1 MKRQLKEAKQAEKQ
15 NLKEEKKERKEQQK
29 LERQRFREEERMRKV
44 QMQEERELKK
54 ELDKTEPAKEK
65 HVVRM
70 DTRRKKD
77 TEREPDLDLLPV
89 TWVSSYLPIRQIKN
103 GIIYT
108 TDHRYVKL
116 IEILPINF
124 LLRSPSE
131 QRNIIMSFMSYL
143 KIAPVRIQFK
153 VVSKKADI
161 SEYIEKIQKEAEREC
176 DTRVKMLQ
184 EDYAKLIEKLGRKE
198 AITRRFFMVFEYQSY
213 NNNKNPR
220 EHDILPYM
228 KSVVQTAKK
237 YLSQCGNVVLEH
249 ENDTRFLV
257 DVLYQILNR
266 RTSVY
271 ESLEERTQKVVAYY
285 RKENGED
292 SIRHIPVT
300 ELIAPET
307 MDMRHRS
314 HLVIDGMYYSYLLIP
329 SHKYRSRVP
338 AGWLS
343 LLINAGEG
351 IDVDVFFFRQDKSKS
366 MERIGRSIRLNRSKI
381 KDTYDTNTDFD
392 DLSESIHA
400 GYYLKRGLSGS
411 EDFYY
416 MSTLITITGYSTKE
430 VEWRVK
436 EMTKLLNSQDIGV
449 TSCMFREEE
458 AFLSSLPLLCLDKK
472 LYERSKRNV
481 LTSGVASCY
490 PFTSY
495 EMSDKDGIMMGV
507 NKANNSLVIVDIFNT
522 KIYKNANIAILGTS
536 GAGKTFT
543 MQLMAL
549 RLRRKNVQ
557 VFIIAPDKGHEFA
570 RACNNIGGAFIQI
583 SPASPNCINVMEIR
597 PTDRTAS
604 EILDG
609 YTVERSELAMKIQS
623 LHIFFSLLIP
633 DLSHEEKQLL
643 DEALVITYAE
653 KGITHDNQSLED
665 SDNPGQYKDMP
676 ILGDLHEVLLRK
688 RECRRMQ
695 NKLVQQITSHDE
707 IDLSL
712 PGREKCAYFCITS
725 DQDSTFDMLATLF
738 TSFLSIK
745 LVRYADRT
753 KERRLPVPVQFILD
767 EFPNLGVVPDFKK
780 KLATARSRGI
790 GMSILFQNIPQLQ
803 NRYPD
808 NQWEE
813 ILGGCDFSIFLGCND
828 MTTASYYSDRTGEIT
843 VSVSSIRKSYYTIR
857 ATDYV
862 PEYTESTSL
871 GKRMLLLPD
880 EILRFP
886 LDQGLLIIRGQ
897 KVCRFRKMDYLEHPD
912 SQYMKLEKVEE
923 HIPEWF
929 KDWKQEKQN
938 FKIYA
943 EKEPDLPDKKEGGTE
958 AGNPLTLDTEI
969 KKTEKQANAKTSE
982 QQEEK
987 RIMKVEELF
996 AFETSDGKEG

>member
-1 MKRQLKEAKQAEKQ
+1 
-15 NLKEEKKERKEQQK
+15 
-29 LERQRFREEERMRKV
+29 
-44 QMQEERELKK
+44 
-54 ELDKTEPAKEK
+54 
-65 HVVRM
+65 
-70 DTRRKKD
+70 
-77 TEREPDLDLLPV
+77 
-89 TWVSSYLPIRQIKN
+89 
-103 GIIYT
+103 
-108 TDHRYVKL
+108 
-116 IEILPINF
+116 
-124 LLRSPSE
+124 
-131 QRNIIMSFMSYL
+131 
-143 KIAPVRIQFK
+143 
-153 VVSKKADI
+153 
-161 SEYIEKIQKEAEREC
+161 
-176 DTRVKMLQ
+176 
-184 EDYAKLIEKLGRKE
+184 
-198 AITRRFFMVFEYQSY
+198 
-213 NNNKNPR
+213 
-220 EHDILPYM
+220 
-228 KSVVQTAKK
+228 
-237 YLSQCGNVVLEH
+237 
-249 ENDTRFLV
+249 
-257 DVLYQILNR
+257 
-266 RTSVY
+266 
-271 ESLEERTQKVVAYY
+271 
-285 RKENGED
+285 
-292 SIRHIPVT
+292 
-300 ELIAPET
+300 
-307 MDMRHRS
+307 
-314 HLVIDGMYYSYLLIP
+314 MYYSYLLIP

-416 MSTLITITGYSTKE
+416 MSTLITITGYSAKE

-609 YTVERSELAMKIQS
+609 YTVGRSELAMKIQS

-688 RECRRMQ
+688 RECRRMA
-695 NKLVQQITSHDE
+695 NILNRLVHGSAATFNQKTNV
-707 IDLSL
+707 DLSNKYVVL
-712 PGREKCAYFCITS
+712 DISE
-725 DQDSTFDMLATLF
+725 
-738 TSFLSIK
+738 LSGDLLLGMFVALDFVWAK
-745 LVRYADRT
+745 AKEDRT
-753 KERRLPVPVQFILD
+753 VEKAIFVDEAWKLLVSNELAGEYLLEIFKVIRAYGGSAICATQDLVDFFALKGGKLGRGILNNSKTKIILNMEPSEAENIRKELDLSEAEAMSIARFERGTGLISTNSNNLIVDFKASQLEKDLITTDRKDLQELKER
-767 EFPNLGVVPDFKK
+767 
-780 KLATARSRGI
+780 
-790 GMSILFQNIPQLQ
+790 LQ
-803 NRYPD
+803 KYGRQAY
-808 NQWEE
+808 
-813 ILGGCDFSIFLGCND
+813 G
-828 MTTASYYSDRTGEIT
+828 
-843 VSVSSIRKSYYTIR
+843 
-857 ATDYV
+857 
-862 PEYTESTSL
+862 
-871 GKRMLLLPD
+871 
-880 EILRFP
+880 
-886 LDQGLLIIRGQ
+886 
-897 KVCRFRKMDYLEHPD
+897 
-912 SQYMKLEKVEE
+912 
-923 HIPEWF
+923 
-929 KDWKQEKQN
+929 
-938 FKIYA
+938 
-943 EKEPDLPDKKEGGTE
+943 
-958 AGNPLTLDTEI
+958 
-969 KKTEKQANAKTSE
+969 KQA
-982 QQEEK
+982 
-987 RIMKVEELF
+987 I
-996 AFETSDGKEG
+996 

>member
-1 MKRQLKEAKQAEKQ
+1 MEKEASVIGNEVKELKRQLKEAKQTEKQ
-15 NLKEEKKERKEQQK
+15 NLKEEKKERKKQQK
-29 LERQRFREEERMRKV
+29 LEQARFREEERMRKV
-44 QMQEERELKK
+44 QMKEEKKLKK
-54 ELDKTEPAKEK
+54 ELDKPEVHKEK
-65 HVVRM
+65 ENISNLR
-70 DTRRKKD
+70 DDRRKEKK
-77 TEREPDLDLLPV
+77 ERKPDLDLLPV

-103 GIIYT
+103 GVIYT

-124 LLRSPSE
+124 LLRSSSE

-143 KIAPVRIQFK
+143 KIAPVKIQFK

-161 SEYIEKIQKEAEREC
+161 SEYIEKIKEEAEREP
-176 DTRVKMLQ
+176 DHRVKLLQ
-184 EDYAKLIEKLGRKE
+184 EDYAKLIERLGRKE

-213 NNNKNPR
+213 NNNKNPKER
-220 EHDILPYM
+220 EVLLYM
-228 KSVVQTAKK
+228 RSVVQTAKK
-237 YLSQCGNVVLEH
+237 YLFQCGNVVLEY

-266 RTSVY
+266 KTSVY
-271 ESLEERTQKVVAYY
+271 ETLEERIKKVARYY
-285 RKENGED
+285 QRENGRE
-292 SIRHIPVT
+292 SISHISVT

-329 SHKYRSRVP
+329 SHKYRTRVP

-366 MERIGRSIRLNRSKI
+366 MERIGRKIRLNRSKI

-416 MSTLITITGYSTKE
+416 MSTLITITGYSAKE

-449 TSCMFREEE
+449 ISCMFREEN

-597 PTDRTAS
+597 PTDTSAS

-653 KGITHDNQSLED
+653 KGITHDNQSLENPD
-665 SDNPGQYKDMP
+665 KPGQYKDMP
-676 ILGDLHEVLLRK
+676 ILGDLYEVLLRK
-688 RECRRMQ
+688 RECRRMA
-695 NKLVQQITSHDE
+695 NILNRLVHGSASTFNQKTNV
-707 IDLSL
+707 DLSNKYVVL
-712 PGREKCAYFCITS
+712 DISE
-725 DQDSTFDMLATLF
+725 
-738 TSFLSIK
+738 LSGDLLLGMFVALDFVWAK
-745 LVRYADRT
+745 AKEDRT
-753 KERRLPVPVQFILD
+753 VEKAIFVDEAWKLLVSNELAGEYLLEIFKVIRAYGGSAICATQDLVDFFALKGGKLGRGILNNSKTKIILNMETSEAENIREELDLSEAEAMSITRFERGTGLISTNSNNLIVDFKASQLEKDLITTDRKDLQELKER
-767 EFPNLGVVPDFKK
+767 
-780 KLATARSRGI
+780 
-790 GMSILFQNIPQLQ
+790 LQ
-803 NRYPD
+803 QYG
-808 NQWEE
+808 QQAY
-813 ILGGCDFSIFLGCND
+813 GKQ
-828 MTTASYYSDRTGEIT
+828 TT
-843 VSVSSIRKSYYTIR
+843 
-857 ATDYV
+857 
-862 PEYTESTSL
+862 
-871 GKRMLLLPD
+871 
-880 EILRFP
+880 
-886 LDQGLLIIRGQ
+886 
-897 KVCRFRKMDYLEHPD
+897 
-912 SQYMKLEKVEE
+912 
-923 HIPEWF
+923 
-929 KDWKQEKQN
+929 
-938 FKIYA
+938 
-943 EKEPDLPDKKEGGTE
+943 
-958 AGNPLTLDTEI
+958 
-969 KKTEKQANAKTSE
+969 
-982 QQEEK
+982 
-987 RIMKVEELF
+987 
-996 AFETSDGKEG
+996 

>member
-643 DEALVITYAE
+643 DEALVITYA
-653 KGITHDNQSLED
+653 
-665 SDNPGQYKDMP
+665 
-676 ILGDLHEVLLRK
+676 
-688 RECRRMQ
+688 
-695 NKLVQQITSHDE
+695 
-707 IDLSL
+707 
-712 PGREKCAYFCITS
+712 
-725 DQDSTFDMLATLF
+725 
-738 TSFLSIK
+738 
-745 LVRYADRT
+745 DRT